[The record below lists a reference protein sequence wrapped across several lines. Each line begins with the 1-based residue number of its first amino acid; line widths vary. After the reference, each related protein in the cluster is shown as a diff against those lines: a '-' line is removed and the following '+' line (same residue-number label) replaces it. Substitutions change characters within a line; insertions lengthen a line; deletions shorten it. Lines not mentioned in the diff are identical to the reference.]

1 MVIEMVTIDT
11 MPTRSESSSGRGIS
25 GGAGTQWVRSGSS
38 RPIRAISVLMSK
50 LALWYRKRCSR
61 RALAELD
68 DHLLRDVGI
77 TQHEARRELRKS
89 IYLF

>member
-1 MVIEMVTIDT
+1 M
-11 MPTRSESSSGRGIS
+11 SE
-25 GGAGTQWVRSGSS
+25 
-38 RPIRAISVLMSK
+38 